1 MADATDVPDLPDD
14 ESVIAW
20 ALANPD
26 ALRNALRA
34 LKLLRR
40 AEFRL
45 VKPAASNRAVD
56 AFIES
61 ETNIVLRV
69 PMQLRLPIA
78 NATSEAD
85 TMTKFNTLLGY
96 MREIEQLPS

>member
-1 MADATDVPDLPDD
+1 MADATDIPELPDD

-26 ALRNALRA
+26 AVRHALRA
-34 LKLLRR
+34 IKLLRR

-45 VKPAASNRAVD
+45 VKPSASNRAVD

-61 ETNIVLRV
+61 ETNVVLSV
-69 PMQLRLPIA
+69 PLQLKQPIA
-78 NATSEAD
+78 AASGAAD
-85 TMTKFNTLLGY
+85 VETKFNLLLTY
-96 MREIEQLPS
+96 LRETTQLPS